1 MENQK
6 TISAWSQ
13 ETFGDA
19 GSNAVVAARARR
31 EMAELL
37 RALTHDDNSQLAA
50 SEIADTVIVLYRL
63 ADRMGFDMHAEIDR
77 KMAVNRTRRW
87 EVGSDG
93 IGYHVRKK
101 TARAPEQITETSLKQ
116 LIRDP
121 RYWKYQDPE
130 IVERVRDGFRKLYQ
144 SDDGDA
150 RKSLLGE

>member
-1 MENQK
+1 METQK

-13 ETFGDA
+13 ATFGDA
-19 GSNAVVAARARR
+19 GSNAVVAARALE

-50 SEIADTVIVLYRL
+50 AEIADTVIVLYRL
-63 ADRMGFDMHAEIDR
+63 ADRMGFDLHDEIDR
-77 KMAVNRTRRW
+77 KMAINRARRW

-101 TARAPEQITETSLKQ
+101 TASGPEQIPEAGLKK
-116 LIRDP
+116 LMRDP

-130 IVERVRDGFRKLYQ
+130 IVEKVREGFRQLYQ
-144 SDDGDA
+144 SDDGDV